1 MRLSFPL
8 FGRPRSAGPPEWLIV
23 GLGNP
28 GQRYADNRHN
38 VGFQVVDRLAA
49 ASQLTFDERRNRT
62 HLARGKLEEVNVA
75 IAKPQTYM
83 NLSGRAVGAIARFYK
98 VPPERILII
107 HDDLDLPLGVLR
119 LREQGGAGGHR
130 GIASIIDHLKARD
143 FPRLRIGI
151 GRPPGRMAAE
161 AYVLQDFGA
170 DQKPTMELAYEQAVQ
185 AIHAAVRDAFQ
196 GAMNEFN

>member
-8 FGRPRSAGPPEWLIV
+8 FGRPRPAGPLEWLIV

-62 HLARGKLEEVNVA
+62 HLARGELEEVKVA

-107 HDDLDLPLGVLR
+107 HDDLDLPLRVLR
-119 LREQGGAGGHR
+119 LREGGGAGGHR
-130 GIASIIDHLKARD
+130 GIASIIDHLKTRD

-161 AYVLQDFGA
+161 AYVLQDFDA
-170 DQKPTMELAYEQAVQ
+170 DQSLAIELAYEKAVQ
-185 AIHAAVRDAFQ
+185 AVYVTIRDGFH